1 MLNSHERIVSA
12 PLEQVA
18 QLLDGLGTDGDRLW
32 PGDRWPPLV
41 LDRGTETGSAG
52 GHDRVRYS
60 VEEAQRSGPARWV
73 AFRFAPQ
80 LDLVGTH
87 RFDVEDLGDGRVR
100 LRHVIDA
107 QPVRWMRIGWPLVVR
122 WLHDALI
129 EDAFDG
135 AEAVLAGDPVRRRR
149 LSPWVR
155 ALRGTARAAEARPEP
170 EAALRPRR
178 AAADATTAALVGIGA
193 LHAVWA
199 LGVPWPA
206 RDERSLAQAVVG
218 TSTFPSPTATW
229 SVAGLL
235 GAAAVVVQ
243 SRVRP
248 GRRVAVVPFPLAD
261 LGVRTVAGV
270 LALRGGA
277 GLVVSASRVGN
288 ATAVFR
294 ALDLALY
301 SPLCLALAWGTR
313 RTWAGG
319 DATRPGRSGRRGAGA
334 RPAPRTEW
342 ARPETGTGPVPITP
356 LSALL
361 GPGVDPAR

>member
-1 MLNSHERIVSA
+1 MRNTHERIVTG
-12 PLEQVA
+12 PFVQVA
-18 QLLDGLGTDGDRLW
+18 ELLGGLGADGDRLW
-32 PGDRWPPLV
+32 PGDRWPPMV
-41 LDRGTETGSAG
+41 LDRGTEPGSAG

-60 VEEAQRSGPARWV
+60 VEAAELSGPDRWV
-73 AFRFAPQ
+73 AFRFAPHMG
-80 LDLVGTH
+80 LVGTH
-87 RFDVEDLGDGRVR
+87 RFDVEDLGDGRVE
-100 LRHVIDA
+100 LRHVVDA
-107 QPVRWMRIGWPLVVR
+107 QPIRSMRVGWPLVVR

-135 AEAVLAGDPVRRRR
+135 VEAALAGRPVQRRM

-155 ALRGTARAAEARPEP
+155 ALRSSARAAEARPEP
-170 EAALRPRR
+170 EATLRSRR
-178 AAADATTAALVGIGA
+178 AAADATTTALVGIGA

-206 RDERSLAQAVVG
+206 RDARSLAQTVVG
-218 TSTFPSPTATW
+218 TTTFPSARATW
-229 SVAGLL
+229 SVVGLL

-248 GRRVAVVPFPLAD
+248 RHSVAVVPFPLAD

-270 LALRGGA
+270 LALRGGG
-277 GLVVSASRVGN
+277 GLVVSALGVGK
-288 ATAVFR
+288 ATARFR

-319 DATRPGRSGRRGAGA
+319 AATTVAQPAASDPHVGRHGGPRARRSPGHREPSS
-334 RPAPRTEW
+334 
-342 ARPETGTGPVPITP
+342 
-356 LSALL
+356 LQ
-361 GPGVDPAR
+361 

>member
-1 MLNSHERIVSA
+1 VVRNAHERIVTA
-12 PLEQVA
+12 PFAQVA
-18 QLLDGLGTDGDRLW
+18 ELLDGLGTDGDRLW
-32 PGDRWPPLV
+32 PGDRWPPMV
-41 LDRGTETGSAG
+41 LDRGPEPGSAG

-60 VEEAQRSGPARWV
+60 VETAELSGPVRSV

-80 LDLVGTH
+80 TELVGTH
-87 RFDVEDLGDGRVR
+87 WFAVEDLGDGRVQ

-107 QPVRWMRIGWPLVVR
+107 QPIRWMRIGWPLVVR

-135 AEAVLAGDPVRRRR
+135 AEAVLAGEPVQRRR

-155 ALRGTARAAEARPEP
+155 AMRSAARPAGARPEP
-170 EAALRPRR
+170 EAALRSRR
-178 AAADATTAALVGIGA
+178 VAADATTAALVGVGA

-199 LGVPWPA
+199 LGIPWPA
-206 RDERSLAQAVVG
+206 RDERSLAQTVVG
-218 TSTFPSPTATW
+218 SSTFPSATATW

-248 GRRVAVVPFPLAD
+248 GRRVAVVPFPVAD

-277 GLVVSASRVGN
+277 GLVVSASGLGN

-319 DATRPGRSGRRGAGA
+319 AP
-334 RPAPRTEW
+334 PA
-342 ARPETGTGPVPITP
+342 TGPHGLREVPSCVTAP
-356 LSALL
+356 CST
-361 GPGVDPAR
+361 R